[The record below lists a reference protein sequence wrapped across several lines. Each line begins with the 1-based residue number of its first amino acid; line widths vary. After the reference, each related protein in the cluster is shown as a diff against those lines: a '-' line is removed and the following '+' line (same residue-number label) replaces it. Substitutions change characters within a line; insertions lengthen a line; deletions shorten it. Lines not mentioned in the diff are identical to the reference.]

1 MGAARSGRRAV
12 GGTRKSR
19 LVDAQ
24 HLPSGDGARLFDWLE
39 LLDDPDDVLAAYGAF
54 GHSVVVLDVLD
65 ILVFDLTLATGRNR
79 GHRGNGGH
87 RGMLSSLSSM
97 SSMSSVST

>member
-1 MGAARSGRRAV
+1 MMLFERHAATAAQSSMCSAHTGEQGLGAARSGRAF
-12 GGTRKSR
+12 GGKSR

-54 GHSVVVLDVLD
+54 GHSVVVLDVLV
-65 ILVFDLTLATGRNR
+65 ISIIRVPT
-79 GHRGNGGH
+79 
-87 RGMLSSLSSM
+87 
-97 SSMSSVST
+97 VP

>member
-1 MGAARSGRRAV
+1 MMVFERHAATAAQSSMCSAHTGEQGLGAARSGRRAV

-54 GHSVVVLDVLD
+54 GHSVVVLDVLV
-65 ILVFDLTLATGRNR
+65 ISIIRVPT
-79 GHRGNGGH
+79 
-87 RGMLSSLSSM
+87 
-97 SSMSSVST
+97 VP